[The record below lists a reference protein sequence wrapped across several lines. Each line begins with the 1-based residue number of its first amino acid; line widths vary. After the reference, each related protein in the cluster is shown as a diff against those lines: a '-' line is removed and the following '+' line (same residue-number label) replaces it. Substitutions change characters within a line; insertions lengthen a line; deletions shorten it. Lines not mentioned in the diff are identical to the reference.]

1 MDALRAT
8 AIEISGFRCF
18 KQFKAEGF
26 ERINLLVGK
35 NNSGKTALLEAL
47 EIGLSGGHPA
57 RVALQLI
64 RRQENYALST
74 PVEQFAQDEKA
85 RFLDARQLFHGRKLT
100 TEAELTIGVQLGPV
114 RNGLGLKHNP
124 LHGRVLQATNLYRM
138 TNLWNLELYEQA
150 AIEAKE
156 IAQMARKAGEEA
168 TSLRSVDTSRTSAKA
183 LADIWKQVILTD
195 RDSERAVVESLKAI
209 DPAIEDIICI
219 DTEGR
224 LGWSSF
230 QLGFRGS
237 PARAP
242 LGSLGEGVGR
252 MLGLALAAVGARG
265 GALLIDEI
273 ESGFHY
279 SVFDSVWRW
288 LIERSRQ
295 GDFQLFATTHSEDCV
310 RALGAIAAAS
320 PELAREISLHR
331 IVPEEG
337 TTRRFSGA
345 RLSDAIESNLE
356 VR

>member
-8 AIEISGFRCF
+8 AIEISDFRCF

-64 RRQENYALST
+64 RREEFYGLTS
-74 PVEQFAQDEKA
+74 PVEQFALEDEQL
-85 RFLDARQLFHGRKLT
+85 LDVRQLFYGRKLIT
-100 TEAELTIGVQLGPV
+100 GADLRISVSSGTERI
-114 RNGLGLKHNP
+114 GLGMTYAPDHKHT
-124 LHGRVLQATNLYRM
+124 LRATNLAHIAKP
-138 TNLWNLELYEQA
+138 WNLLVYEQVAVTSKDFA
-150 AIEAKE
+150 AK
-156 IAQMARKAGEEA
+156 ARKFGEDNVA
-168 TSLRSVDTSRTSAKA
+168 LRSVDTSRMTAKS
-183 LADIWKQVILTD
+183 LANIWKQVVLTD
-195 RDSERAVVESLKAI
+195 RESERAVVDALQAI
-209 DPAIEDIICI
+209 DPAVDDVLCI

-237 PARAP
+237 SARAP

-252 MLGLALAAVGARG
+252 MFGLALAAVGARG
-265 GALLIDEI
+265 GALLIDEL
-273 ESGFHY
+273 EGGFHY
-279 SVFDSVWRW
+279 SVFDSIWRW
-288 LIERSRQ
+288 LIDRAKQ
-295 GDFQLFATTHSEDCV
+295 GNFQLFATTHSEDCV
-310 RALGAIAAAS
+310 RALGALATSS

-345 RLSDAIESNLE
+345 RLADATESNLE